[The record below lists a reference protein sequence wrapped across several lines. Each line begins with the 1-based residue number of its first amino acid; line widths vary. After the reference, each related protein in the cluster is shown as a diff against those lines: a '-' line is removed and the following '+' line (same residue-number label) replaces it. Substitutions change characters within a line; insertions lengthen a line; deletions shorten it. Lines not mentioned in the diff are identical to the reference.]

1 MRSCNIE
8 TRIQIHRNRQRG
20 KDGAGKNSCSTL
32 KVPFNIVYKLL
43 EKNSKQIIDSLSS
56 MHGVM
61 STSMRNIVHNYFLKM
76 KSMEQFNFMY
86 V

>member
-1 MRSCNIE
+1 M
-8 TRIQIHRNRQRG
+8 G
-20 KDGAGKNSCSTL
+20 GGKNSCSTL
-32 KVPFNIVYKLL
+32 EVPFNIVYKLL

-61 STSMRNIVHNYFLKM
+61 STSMRNIVHNYFLKI
-76 KSMEQFNFMY
+76 KRMEQFNFMY